1 MGGTEEEEGGCWAW
15 SSGESPGWQQQCGGP
30 AEKPSLKS
38 AKEEGGWRETED
50 WGPSLGPLTSRGEG
64 EMEEEAEKG
73 LRRGSQEVGGNQNI
87 LPASKEGIEE
97 AGRVTAS
104 VLLWDQKD
112 KG

>member
-1 MGGTEEEEGGCWAW
+1 M
-15 SSGESPGWQQQCGGP
+15 
-30 AEKPSLKS
+30 
-38 AKEEGGWRETED
+38 
-50 WGPSLGPLTSRGEG
+50 RGEG

-104 VLLWDQKD
+104 MLLWDQKD